1 MKKKLMMVAVLLGAL
16 TLGACVDDNESA
28 SVTAIREAKKA
39 QLESLANLNNANA
52 EAIALAAQAEADL
65 KAAKAAYEQ
74 ARADAEKA
82 NAAEQE
88 MLNEQAKQEFAL
100 KLQMLQAKYAAKIAE
115 YNNLKAFYENELWNN
130 TDAHVQKVYNAYT
143 TALNNINILTGN
155 KLTQQVLKSQTEAQL
170 ITAEESLKQSL
181 ASLNTEKL
189 QKERELAK
197 LTAMKEAQ
205 PSKDEYL
212 KMLDDLEVK
221 AYDILNNQRP
231 AAKSASKTADEAYVA
246 AKKAVTEGEYK
257 FAVAAE
263 FLNEL
268 ATEYATD
275 YGTSQFVG
283 TKTIQLAE
291 DEIEAFEEEWTNGPI
306 DPSLDP
312 ASSTNAFKVTSYNLV
327 ASTLQM
333 ATLAADRAFEAE
345 LEDADDA
352 IEAAKGEAWE
362 KDDNDQLIYPS
373 DGSYDLNNPTVNG
386 ATSEQTYYAQ
396 QITNANKTISDLKE
410 DLEDAKEADN
420 KAEIERLEGEI
431 KYWEGEIKQL
441 ERYKEDA
448 AARILKANETLA
460 EKEADKKEIEELQKE
475 YAANLAIVNDAS
487 ALKEYQDAI
496 AALETPAVDAVKA
509 QAALKPYD
517 VQLEEMGF
525 STTTTN
531 GNPTVDLS
539 LITSDYATIKGL
551 LDGIYDVQ
559 SLIDACNTRLAEI
572 EATIELGGLNSQ
584 NLVTLVKKTISVWD
598 PVADN
603 YKYVDVYAYSYT
615 GTGVSLENAIALI
628 DAQIKSLEDQ
638 ITVEEARAKQYKEE
652 LNTLLGIEEETP
664 AA

>member
-1 MKKKLMMVAVLLGAL
+1 MMVAVLLGAL

-143 TALNNINILTGN
+143 AALNNINILTGN

-268 ATEYATD
+268 ATEYATEH
-275 YGTSQFVG
+275 GTSQFVG

-345 LEDADDA
+345 LKDADDD

-362 KDDNDQLIYPS
+362 DADEDGQLDWDSNYDQS
-373 DGSYDLNNPTVNG
+373 NPTVNG
-386 ATSEQTYYAQ
+386 ATSEEKYYAQ
-396 QITNANKTISDLKE
+396 QITKLNKELSDLKKDLADAEEAE
-410 DLEDAKEADN
+410 DTN
-420 KAEIERLEGEI
+420 EINRLKGEITRVEGELATA
-431 KYWEGEIKQL
+431 QDN
-441 ERYKEDA
+441 KEDA

-460 EKEADKKEIEELQKE
+460 EKEAAKKEIEELQKE
-475 YAANLAIVNDAS
+475 YVANLAIVNDAA

-509 QAALKPYD
+509 QAAVKPYD

-525 STTTTN
+525 NTTTTT
-531 GNPTVDLS
+531 GQPTVDNS
-539 LITSDYATIKGL
+539 LTTSDYATIKGL

-584 NLVTLVKKTISVWD
+584 NLVTLVKKTIQVWD

-603 YKYVDVYAYSYT
+603 YKNVDVYAYSYT

-628 DAQIKSLEDQ
+628 DAKIKSLEDQ

>member
-143 TALNNINILTGN
+143 AALDNINILTGN

-275 YGTSQFVG
+275 HGTSQFVG

-291 DEIEAFEEEWTNGPI
+291 DEIEAFKEEWPNGPI

-345 LEDADDA
+345 LKDADDD

-362 KDDNDQLIYPS
+362 DADEDGQLDWDSNYDQS
-373 DGSYDLNNPTVNG
+373 NPTVNG
-386 ATSEQTYYAQ
+386 ATSEEKYYAQ
-396 QITNANKTISDLKE
+396 QITKLNKELSDLKKDLADAEEAE
-410 DLEDAKEADN
+410 DTN
-420 KAEIERLEGEI
+420 EINRLKGEITRVEGELATA
-431 KYWEGEIKQL
+431 QDN
-441 ERYKEDA
+441 KEDA

-460 EKEADKKEIEELQKE
+460 EKEAAKKEIEDLQKE
-475 YAANLAIVNDAS
+475 YVANLAIVNDAA

-509 QAALKPYD
+509 QAAVKPYD

-525 STTTTN
+525 NTTTTT
-531 GNPTVDLS
+531 GQPTVDNS
-539 LITSDYATIKGL
+539 LTTSDYATIKGL

-584 NLVTLVKKTISVWD
+584 NLVTLVKKTIYVWD
-598 PVADN
+598 PVANN
-603 YKYVDVYAYSYT
+603 YKNVDVYAYSYT

-628 DAQIKSLEDQ
+628 DAKIKSLEDQ

>member
-143 TALNNINILTGN
+143 AALNNINILTGN

-268 ATEYATD
+268 ATEYATEH
-275 YGTSQFVG
+275 GTSQFVG

-345 LEDADDA
+345 LKDADDD

-362 KDDNDQLIYPS
+362 DADEDGQLDWDSNYDQS
-373 DGSYDLNNPTVNG
+373 NPTVNG
-386 ATSEQTYYAQ
+386 ATSEEKYYAQ
-396 QITNANKTISDLKE
+396 QITKLNKELSDLKKDLADAEEAE
-410 DLEDAKEADN
+410 DTN
-420 KAEIERLEGEI
+420 EINRLKGEITRVEGELATA
-431 KYWEGEIKQL
+431 QDN
-441 ERYKEDA
+441 KEDA

-460 EKEADKKEIEELQKE
+460 EKEAAKKEIEELQKE
-475 YAANLAIVNDAS
+475 YVANLAIVNDAA

-509 QAALKPYD
+509 QAAVKPYD

-525 STTTTN
+525 NTTTTT
-531 GNPTVDLS
+531 GQPTVDNS
-539 LITSDYATIKGL
+539 LTTSDYATIKGL

-584 NLVTLVKKTISVWD
+584 NLVTLVKKTIQVWD
-598 PVADN
+598 PVANN
-603 YKYVDVYAYSYT
+603 YKNVDVYAYSYT

-628 DAQIKSLEDQ
+628 DAKIKSLEDQ

>member
-143 TALNNINILTGN
+143 AALNNINILTGN

-268 ATEYATD
+268 ATEYATEH
-275 YGTSQFVG
+275 GTSQFVG

-345 LEDADDA
+345 LKDADDD

-362 KDDNDQLIYPS
+362 DADEDGQLDWDSNYDQS
-373 DGSYDLNNPTVNG
+373 NPTVNG
-386 ATSEQTYYAQ
+386 ATSEEKYYAQ
-396 QITNANKTISDLKE
+396 QITKLNKELSDLKKDLADAEEAE
-410 DLEDAKEADN
+410 DTN
-420 KAEIERLEGEI
+420 EINRLKGEITRVEGELATA
-431 KYWEGEIKQL
+431 QDN
-441 ERYKEDA
+441 KEDA

-460 EKEADKKEIEELQKE
+460 EKEAAKKEIEELQKE
-475 YAANLAIVNDAS
+475 YVANLAIVNDAA

-509 QAALKPYD
+509 QAAVKPYD

-525 STTTTN
+525 NTTTTTSQ
-531 GNPTVDLS
+531 PTVDNS
-539 LITSDYATIKGL
+539 LTTSDYATIKGL

-584 NLVTLVKKTISVWD
+584 NLVTLVKKTIQVWD

-603 YKYVDVYAYSYT
+603 YKNVDVYAYSYT

-628 DAQIKSLEDQ
+628 DAKIKSLEDQ

>member
-1 MKKKLMMVAVLLGAL
+1 MMVAVLLGAL

-268 ATEYATD
+268 ATEYATEH
-275 YGTSQFVG
+275 GTSQFVG

-345 LEDADDA
+345 LKDADDD

-362 KDDNDQLIYPS
+362 DADEDGQLDWDSNYDQS
-373 DGSYDLNNPTVNG
+373 NPTVNG
-386 ATSEQTYYAQ
+386 ATSEEKYYAQ
-396 QITNANKTISDLKE
+396 QITKLNKELSDLKKDLADAEEAE
-410 DLEDAKEADN
+410 DTN
-420 KAEIERLEGEI
+420 EINRLKGEITRVEGELATA
-431 KYWEGEIKQL
+431 QDN
-441 ERYKEDA
+441 KEDA

-531 GNPTVDLS
+531 GNPTVDPN

-572 EATIELGGLNSQ
+572 EATIELGGLHSQ

>member
-16 TLGACVDDNESA
+16 SLGACVDDNESA

-130 TDAHVQKVYNAYT
+130 TEAHVQKVYNAYT
-143 TALNNINILTGN
+143 KALESINTLTES
-155 KLTQQVLKSQTEAQL
+155 KLSQQVLKSQTEAQL

-268 ATEYATD
+268 ATEYATEH
-275 YGTSQFVG
+275 GTSQFVG

-291 DEIEAFEEEWTNGPI
+291 DEIEAFKEEWTNGPI

-312 ASSTNAFKVTSYNLV
+312 TSSTNAFKVTSYNLV

-345 LEDADDA
+345 LKDADDD

-460 EKEADKKEIEELQKE
+460 EKEAAKKEIEELQKE
-475 YAANLAIVNDAS
+475 YVANLAIVNDAA

-509 QAALKPYD
+509 QAAVKPYD

-525 STTTTN
+525 KTSTTT
-531 GNPTVDLS
+531 GNPEIDNT
-539 LITSDYATIKGL
+539 LITSDYQTIKGL
-551 LDGIYDVQ
+551 LDGIHDVQ
-559 SLIDACNTRLAEI
+559 SSIDACNTRLAEI
-572 EATIELGGLNSQ
+572 EATIELSGLNS
-584 NLVTLVKKTISVWD
+584 LVTLVKKTIYVWD
-598 PVADN
+598 PVAN
-603 YKYVDVYAYSYT
+603 SYKNIEVYYYSYS

>member
-143 TALNNINILTGN
+143 AVLDNINILTGN

-268 ATEYATD
+268 ATEYATEH
-275 YGTSQFVG
+275 GTSQFVG

-345 LEDADDA
+345 LKDADDD

-362 KDDNDQLIYPS
+362 DADEDGQLDWDSNYDQS
-373 DGSYDLNNPTVNG
+373 NPTVNG
-386 ATSEQTYYAQ
+386 ATSEEKYYAQ
-396 QITNANKTISDLKE
+396 QITKLNKELSDLKKDLADAEEAE
-410 DLEDAKEADN
+410 DTN
-420 KAEIERLEGEI
+420 EINRLKGEITRVEGELATA
-431 KYWEGEIKQL
+431 QDN
-441 ERYKEDA
+441 KEDA

-460 EKEADKKEIEELQKE
+460 EKEAAKKEIEDLQKE
-475 YAANLAIVNDAS
+475 YVANLAIVNDAA

-509 QAALKPYD
+509 QAAVKPYD

-525 STTTTN
+525 NTTTTT
-531 GNPTVDLS
+531 GQPTVDNS
-539 LITSDYATIKGL
+539 LTTSDYATIKGL

-584 NLVTLVKKTISVWD
+584 NLVTLVKKTIYVWD
-598 PVADN
+598 PVANN
-603 YKYVDVYAYSYT
+603 YKNVDVYAYSYT

-628 DAQIKSLEDQ
+628 DAKIKSLEDQ

>member
-143 TALNNINILTGN
+143 AALNNINILTGN

-268 ATEYATD
+268 ATEYATEH
-275 YGTSQFVG
+275 GTSQFVG

-345 LEDADDA
+345 LKDADDD

-362 KDDNDQLIYPS
+362 DADEDGQLDWDSNYDQS
-373 DGSYDLNNPTVNG
+373 NPTVNG
-386 ATSEQTYYAQ
+386 ATSEEKYYAQ
-396 QITNANKTISDLKE
+396 QITKLNKELSDLKKDLADAEEAE
-410 DLEDAKEADN
+410 DTN
-420 KAEIERLEGEI
+420 EINRLKGEITRVEGELATA
-431 KYWEGEIKQL
+431 QDN
-441 ERYKEDA
+441 KEDA

-460 EKEADKKEIEELQKE
+460 EKEAAKKEIEDLQKE
-475 YAANLAIVNDAS
+475 YVANLAIVNDAA

-509 QAALKPYD
+509 QAAVKPYD

-525 STTTTN
+525 NTTTTT
-531 GNPTVDLS
+531 GQPTVDNS
-539 LITSDYATIKGL
+539 LTTSDYATIKGL

-584 NLVTLVKKTISVWD
+584 NLVTLVKKTIYVWD
-598 PVADN
+598 PVANN
-603 YKYVDVYAYSYT
+603 YKNVDVYAYSYT

-628 DAQIKSLEDQ
+628 DAKIKSLEDQ

>member
-16 TLGACVDDNESA
+16 SLGACVDDNESA
-28 SVTAIREAKKA
+28 SVTAIRNAKAA
-39 QLESLANLNNANA
+39 QLEALANLSN
-52 EAIALAAQAEADL
+52 AQAEAEAVRAAAEAAL
-65 KAAKAAYEQ
+65 KNAEAAYQQ
-74 ARADAEKA
+74 ALADAA
-82 NAAEQE
+82 AADAAEQE
-88 MLNEQAKQEFAL
+88 MLNEQAKQKFEL
-100 KLQMLQAKYAAKIAE
+100 ELQMLQAKYAAKIAE
-115 YNNLKAFYENELWNN
+115 YNKLKALYENQLWNK
-130 TDAHVQKVYNAYT
+130 TEAHVQTVYNAYVK
-143 TALNNINILTGN
+143 ALDNVNTLTQS
-155 KLTQQVLKSQTEAQL
+155 KLRQQVLKSQTETQL

-212 KMLDDLEVK
+212 KMLDDLEVQ

-231 AAKSASKTADEAYVA
+231 TAKSASNAADKAYVA

-257 FAVAAE
+257 FAVAAK
-263 FLNEL
+263 FLNGL
-268 ATEYATD
+268 ATEYATEH
-275 YGTSQFVG
+275 GTSQFVG

-345 LEDADDA
+345 LKDADDE
-352 IEAAKGEAWE
+352 IEAVKGEAWE
-362 KDDNDQLIYPS
+362 DADEDGQLDWDSNYDQS
-373 DGSYDLNNPTVNG
+373 NPTVNG
-386 ATSEQTYYAQ
+386 ATSEEKYYAQ
-396 QITNANKTISDLKE
+396 EITKLNKELSDLKKDLADAEEAE
-410 DLEDAKEADN
+410 DTN
-420 KAEIERLEGEI
+420 EINRLKGEITRVEGELATA
-431 KYWEGEIKQL
+431 QDN
-441 ERYKEDA
+441 KEDA

-475 YAANLAIVNDAS
+475 YAANLAIVNDAA

-531 GNPTVDLS
+531 GNPTVDPS
-539 LITSDYATIKGL
+539 LTTSDYATIKGL

-559 SLIDACNTRLAEI
+559 SLIDVCNTRLAEI

-584 NLVTLVKKTISVWD
+584 NLVTLVKKTIQVWD
-598 PVADN
+598 PVAN
-603 YKYVDVYAYSYT
+603 AYKNVDVYAYSYT

>member
-143 TALNNINILTGN
+143 AAVNNINILTGN

-268 ATEYATD
+268 ATEYATEH
-275 YGTSQFVG
+275 GTSQFVG

-345 LEDADDA
+345 LKDADDD

-362 KDDNDQLIYPS
+362 DADEDGQLDWDSNYDQS
-373 DGSYDLNNPTVNG
+373 NPTVNG
-386 ATSEQTYYAQ
+386 ATSEEKYYAQ
-396 QITNANKTISDLKE
+396 QITKLNKELSDLKKDLADAEEAE
-410 DLEDAKEADN
+410 DTN
-420 KAEIERLEGEI
+420 EINRLKGEITRVEGELATA
-431 KYWEGEIKQL
+431 QDN
-441 ERYKEDA
+441 KEDA

-460 EKEADKKEIEELQKE
+460 EKEAAKKEIEELQKE
-475 YAANLAIVNDAS
+475 YVANLAIVNDAA

-509 QAALKPYD
+509 QAAVKPYD

-525 STTTTN
+525 NTTTTTSQ
-531 GNPTVDLS
+531 PTVDNS
-539 LITSDYATIKGL
+539 LTTSDYATIKGL

-584 NLVTLVKKTISVWD
+584 NLVTLVKKTIQVWD

-603 YKYVDVYAYSYT
+603 YKNVDVYAYSYT

-628 DAQIKSLEDQ
+628 DAKIKSLEDQ

>member
-143 TALNNINILTGN
+143 AALNNINILTGN

-268 ATEYATD
+268 ATEYATEH
-275 YGTSQFVG
+275 GTSQFVG

-345 LEDADDA
+345 LKDADDD

-362 KDDNDQLIYPS
+362 DADEDGQLDWDSNYDQS
-373 DGSYDLNNPTVNG
+373 NPTVNG
-386 ATSEQTYYAQ
+386 ATSEEKYYAQ
-396 QITNANKTISDLKE
+396 QITKLNKELSDLKKDLADAEEAE
-410 DLEDAKEADN
+410 DTN
-420 KAEIERLEGEI
+420 EINRLKGEITRVEGELATA
-431 KYWEGEIKQL
+431 QDN
-441 ERYKEDA
+441 KEDA

-460 EKEADKKEIEELQKE
+460 EKEAAKKEIEELQKE
-475 YAANLAIVNDAS
+475 YVANLAIVNDAA

-509 QAALKPYD
+509 QAAVKPYD

-525 STTTTN
+525 NTTTTTT
-531 GNPTVDLS
+531 GQPTVDNS
-539 LITSDYATIKGL
+539 LTTSDYATIKGL

-584 NLVTLVKKTISVWD
+584 NLVTLVKKTIQVWD

-603 YKYVDVYAYSYT
+603 YKNVDVYAYSYT

-628 DAQIKSLEDQ
+628 DAKIKSLEDQ

>member
-1 MKKKLMMVAVLLGAL
+1 MMVAVLLGAL
-16 TLGACVDDNESA
+16 SLGACVDDNESA
-28 SVTAIREAKKA
+28 SVTAIRNAKAA
-39 QLESLANLNNANA
+39 QLEALANLSN
-52 EAIALAAQAEADL
+52 AQAEAEAVRAAAEAAL
-65 KAAKAAYEQ
+65 KNAEAAYQQ
-74 ARADAEKA
+74 ALADAA
-82 NAAEQE
+82 AADAAEQE
-88 MLNEQAKQEFAL
+88 MLNEQAKQKFEL
-100 KLQMLQAKYAAKIAE
+100 ELQMLQAKYAAKIAE
-115 YNNLKAFYENELWNN
+115 YNKLKALYENQLWNK
-130 TDAHVQKVYNAYT
+130 TEAHVQTVYNAYVK
-143 TALNNINILTGN
+143 ALDNVNTLTQS
-155 KLTQQVLKSQTEAQL
+155 KLRQQVLKSQTETQL

-212 KMLDDLEVK
+212 KMLDDLEVQ

-231 AAKSASKTADEAYVA
+231 TAKSASNAADKAYVA

-257 FAVAAE
+257 FAVAAK
-263 FLNEL
+263 FLNGL
-268 ATEYATD
+268 ATEYATEH
-275 YGTSQFVG
+275 GTSQFVG

-345 LEDADDA
+345 LKDADDE
-352 IEAAKGEAWE
+352 IEAVKGEAWE
-362 KDDNDQLIYPS
+362 DADEDGQLDWDSNYDQS
-373 DGSYDLNNPTVNG
+373 NPTVNG
-386 ATSEQTYYAQ
+386 ATSEEKYYAQ
-396 QITNANKTISDLKE
+396 EITKLNKELSDLKKDLADAEEAE
-410 DLEDAKEADN
+410 DTN
-420 KAEIERLEGEI
+420 EINRLKGEITRVEGELATA
-431 KYWEGEIKQL
+431 QDN
-441 ERYKEDA
+441 KEDA

-475 YAANLAIVNDAS
+475 YAANLAIVNDAA

-531 GNPTVDLS
+531 GNPTVDPS
-539 LITSDYATIKGL
+539 LTTSDYATIKGL

-559 SLIDACNTRLAEI
+559 SLIDVCNTRLAEI

-584 NLVTLVKKTISVWD
+584 NLVTLVKKTIQVWD
-598 PVADN
+598 PVAN
-603 YKYVDVYAYSYT
+603 AYKNVDVYAYSYT

>member
-143 TALNNINILTGN
+143 AALDNINALTGY

-205 PSKDEYL
+205 LSKDEYL

-283 TKTIQLAE
+283 PKTIQLAE
-291 DEIEAFEEEWTNGPI
+291 DEIEAFKEEWPNGPI

-345 LEDADDA
+345 LKDADDD

-362 KDDNDQLIYPS
+362 DADEDGQLDWDSNYDQS
-373 DGSYDLNNPTVNG
+373 NPTVNG
-386 ATSEQTYYAQ
+386 ATSEEKYYAQ
-396 QITNANKTISDLKE
+396 QITKLNKELSDLKKDLADAEEAE
-410 DLEDAKEADN
+410 DTN
-420 KAEIERLEGEI
+420 EINRLKGEITRVEGELATA
-431 KYWEGEIKQL
+431 QDN
-441 ERYKEDA
+441 KEDA

-460 EKEADKKEIEELQKE
+460 EKEAAKKEIEDLQKE
-475 YAANLAIVNDAS
+475 YVANLAIVNDAA

-509 QAALKPYD
+509 QAAVKPYD

-525 STTTTN
+525 NTTTTT
-531 GNPTVDLS
+531 GQPTVDNS
-539 LITSDYATIKGL
+539 LTTSDYATIKGL

-628 DAQIKSLEDQ
+628 DAKIKSLEDQ

>member
-143 TALNNINILTGN
+143 AALNNINILTGN

-275 YGTSQFVG
+275 HGTRQFVG

-312 ASSTNAFKVTSYNLV
+312 ASSTNAFEVASYNLV
-327 ASTLQM
+327 ASALQM

-345 LEDADDA
+345 LKDADDD

-362 KDDNDQLIYPS
+362 DADEDGQLDWDSNYDQS
-373 DGSYDLNNPTVNG
+373 NPTVNG
-386 ATSEQTYYAQ
+386 ATSEEKYYAQ
-396 QITNANKTISDLKE
+396 QITKLNKELSDLKKDLADAEEAE
-410 DLEDAKEADN
+410 DTN
-420 KAEIERLEGEI
+420 EINRLKGEITRVEGELATA
-431 KYWEGEIKQL
+431 QDN
-441 ERYKEDA
+441 KEDA

-460 EKEADKKEIEELQKE
+460 EKEAAKKEIEELQKE
-475 YAANLAIVNDAS
+475 YVANLAIVNDAA

-531 GNPTVDLS
+531 GNPTVDPN

>member
-143 TALNNINILTGN
+143 AALNNINILTGN

-275 YGTSQFVG
+275 HGTRQFVG

-312 ASSTNAFKVTSYNLV
+312 ASSTNAFEVASYNLV
-327 ASTLQM
+327 ASALQM

-345 LEDADDA
+345 LKDADDD

-362 KDDNDQLIYPS
+362 DADEDGQLDWDSNYDQS
-373 DGSYDLNNPTVNG
+373 NPTVNG
-386 ATSEQTYYAQ
+386 ATSEEKYYAQ
-396 QITNANKTISDLKE
+396 QITKLNKELSDLKKDLADAEEAE
-410 DLEDAKEADN
+410 DTN
-420 KAEIERLEGEI
+420 EINRLKGEITRVEGELATA
-431 KYWEGEIKQL
+431 QDN
-441 ERYKEDA
+441 KEDA

-460 EKEADKKEIEELQKE
+460 EKEAAKKEIEELQKE
-475 YAANLAIVNDAS
+475 YVANLAIVNDAA

-531 GNPTVDLS
+531 GNPTVDS
-539 LITSDYATIKGL
+539 NLITSDYATIKGL

>member
-1 MKKKLMMVAVLLGAL
+1 MMVAVLLGAL

-291 DEIEAFEEEWTNGPI
+291 DEIEAFKEEWPNGPI

-345 LEDADDA
+345 LKDADDD

-362 KDDNDQLIYPS
+362 DADEDGQLDWDSNYDQS
-373 DGSYDLNNPTVNG
+373 NPTVNG
-386 ATSEQTYYAQ
+386 ATSEEKYYAQ
-396 QITNANKTISDLKE
+396 QITKLNKELSDLKKDLADAEEAE
-410 DLEDAKEADN
+410 DTN
-420 KAEIERLEGEI
+420 EINRLKGEITRVEGELATA
-431 KYWEGEIKQL
+431 QDN
-441 ERYKEDA
+441 KEDA

-460 EKEADKKEIEELQKE
+460 EKEAAKKEIEDLQKE
-475 YAANLAIVNDAS
+475 YVANLAIVNDAA

-509 QAALKPYD
+509 QAAVKPYD

-525 STTTTN
+525 NTTTTT
-531 GNPTVDLS
+531 GQPTVDNS
-539 LITSDYATIKGL
+539 LTTSDYATIKGL

-628 DAQIKSLEDQ
+628 DAKIKSLEDQ
-638 ITVEEARAKQYKEE
+638 ITVEEVRAKQYKEE

>member
-16 TLGACVDDNESA
+16 TLA
-28 SVTAIREAKKA
+28 VTAIREAKKA

-143 TALNNINILTGN
+143 AALDNINALTGY

-268 ATEYATD
+268 ATEYATEH
-275 YGTSQFVG
+275 GTSQFVG

-312 ASSTNAFKVTSYNLV
+312 ASSTNAFEVTSYNLV

-345 LEDADDA
+345 LKDADDD

-362 KDDNDQLIYPS
+362 DADEDGQLDWDSNYDQS
-373 DGSYDLNNPTVNG
+373 NPTVNG
-386 ATSEQTYYAQ
+386 ATSEEKYYAQ
-396 QITNANKTISDLKE
+396 QITKLNKELSDLKKDLADAEEAE
-410 DLEDAKEADN
+410 DTN
-420 KAEIERLEGEI
+420 EINRLKGEITRVEGELATA
-431 KYWEGEIKQL
+431 QDN
-441 ERYKEDA
+441 KEDA

-460 EKEADKKEIEELQKE
+460 EKEAAKKEIEELQKE
-475 YAANLAIVNDAS
+475 YVANLAIVNDAA

-509 QAALKPYD
+509 QAAVKPYD

-525 STTTTN
+525 NTTTTTTTT
-531 GNPTVDLS
+531 GQPTVDNS
-539 LITSDYATIKGL
+539 LTTSDYATIKGL

>member
-1 MKKKLMMVAVLLGAL
+1 MMVAVLLGAL

-143 TALNNINILTGN
+143 AALNNINILTGN

-268 ATEYATD
+268 ATEYATEH
-275 YGTSQFVG
+275 GTSQFVG

-345 LEDADDA
+345 LKDADDD

-362 KDDNDQLIYPS
+362 DADEDGQLDWDSNYDQS
-373 DGSYDLNNPTVNG
+373 NPTVNG
-386 ATSEQTYYAQ
+386 ATSEEKYYAQ
-396 QITNANKTISDLKE
+396 QITKLNKELSDLKKDLADAEEAE
-410 DLEDAKEADN
+410 DTN
-420 KAEIERLEGEI
+420 EINRLKGEITRVEGELATA
-431 KYWEGEIKQL
+431 QDN
-441 ERYKEDA
+441 KEDA

-460 EKEADKKEIEELQKE
+460 EKEAAKKEIEDLQKE
-475 YAANLAIVNDAS
+475 YVANLAIVNDAA

-509 QAALKPYD
+509 QAAVKPYD

-525 STTTTN
+525 NTTTTT
-531 GNPTVDLS
+531 GQPTVDNS
-539 LITSDYATIKGL
+539 LTTSDYATIKGL

-584 NLVTLVKKTISVWD
+584 NLVTLVKKTIYVWD
-598 PVADN
+598 PVANN
-603 YKYVDVYAYSYT
+603 YKNVDVYAYSYT

-628 DAQIKSLEDQ
+628 DAKIKSLEDQ

>member
-1 MKKKLMMVAVLLGAL
+1 MMVAVLLGAL

-143 TALNNINILTGN
+143 AALNNINILTGN

-275 YGTSQFVG
+275 HGTRQFVG

-312 ASSTNAFKVTSYNLV
+312 ASSTNAFEVASYNLV
-327 ASTLQM
+327 ASALQM

-345 LEDADDA
+345 LKDADDD

-362 KDDNDQLIYPS
+362 DADEDGQLDWDSNYDQS
-373 DGSYDLNNPTVNG
+373 NPTVNG
-386 ATSEQTYYAQ
+386 ATSEEKYYAQ
-396 QITNANKTISDLKE
+396 QITKLNKELSDLKKDLADAEEAE
-410 DLEDAKEADN
+410 DTN
-420 KAEIERLEGEI
+420 EINRLKGEITRVEGELATA
-431 KYWEGEIKQL
+431 QDN
-441 ERYKEDA
+441 KEDA

-460 EKEADKKEIEELQKE
+460 EKEAAKKEIEELQKE
-475 YAANLAIVNDAS
+475 YVANLAIVNDAA

-531 GNPTVDLS
+531 GNPTVDPN

>member
-291 DEIEAFEEEWTNGPI
+291 DEIEAFKEEWPNGPI

-345 LEDADDA
+345 LKDADDD

-362 KDDNDQLIYPS
+362 DADEDGQLDWDSNYDQS
-373 DGSYDLNNPTVNG
+373 NPTVNG
-386 ATSEQTYYAQ
+386 ATSEEKFYAQ
-396 QITNANKTISDLKE
+396 QITKLNKELSDLKKDLADAEEAE
-410 DLEDAKEADN
+410 DTN
-420 KAEIERLEGEI
+420 EINRLKGEITRVEGELATA
-431 KYWEGEIKQL
+431 QDN
-441 ERYKEDA
+441 KEDA

-460 EKEADKKEIEELQKE
+460 EKEAAKKEIEDLQKE
-475 YAANLAIVNDAS
+475 YVANLAIVNDAA

-509 QAALKPYD
+509 QAAVKPYD

-525 STTTTN
+525 NTTTT
-531 GNPTVDLS
+531 GQPTVDNS
-539 LITSDYATIKGL
+539 LTTSDYATIKGL

-628 DAQIKSLEDQ
+628 DAKIKSLEDQ
-638 ITVEEARAKQYKEE
+638 ITVEEVRAKQYKEE

>member
-1 MKKKLMMVAVLLGAL
+1 MMVAVLLGAL

-143 TALNNINILTGN
+143 AALDNINILTGN

-275 YGTSQFVG
+275 HGTSQFVG

-291 DEIEAFEEEWTNGPI
+291 DEIEAFKEEWPNGPI

-345 LEDADDA
+345 LKDADDD

-362 KDDNDQLIYPS
+362 DADEDGQLDWDSNYDQS
-373 DGSYDLNNPTVNG
+373 NPTVNG
-386 ATSEQTYYAQ
+386 ATSEEKYYAQ
-396 QITNANKTISDLKE
+396 QITKLNKELSDLKKDLADAEEAE
-410 DLEDAKEADN
+410 DTN
-420 KAEIERLEGEI
+420 EINRLKGEITRVEGELATA
-431 KYWEGEIKQL
+431 QDN
-441 ERYKEDA
+441 KEDA

-460 EKEADKKEIEELQKE
+460 EKEAAKKEIEDLQKE
-475 YAANLAIVNDAS
+475 YVANLAIVNDAA

-509 QAALKPYD
+509 QAAVKPYD

-525 STTTTN
+525 NTTTTT
-531 GNPTVDLS
+531 GQPTVDNS
-539 LITSDYATIKGL
+539 LTTSDYATIKGL

-584 NLVTLVKKTISVWD
+584 NLVTLVKKTIYVWD
-598 PVADN
+598 PVANN
-603 YKYVDVYAYSYT
+603 YKNVDVYAYSYT

-628 DAQIKSLEDQ
+628 DAKIKSLEDQ

>member
-291 DEIEAFEEEWTNGPI
+291 DEIEAFKEEWPNGPI

-345 LEDADDA
+345 LKDADDD

-362 KDDNDQLIYPS
+362 DADEDGQLDWDSNYDQS
-373 DGSYDLNNPTVNG
+373 NPTVNG
-386 ATSEQTYYAQ
+386 ATSEEKYYAQ
-396 QITNANKTISDLKE
+396 QITKLNKELSDLKKDLADAEEAE
-410 DLEDAKEADN
+410 DTN
-420 KAEIERLEGEI
+420 EINRLKGEITRVEGELATA
-431 KYWEGEIKQL
+431 QDN
-441 ERYKEDA
+441 KEDA

-460 EKEADKKEIEELQKE
+460 EKEAAKKEIEDLQKE
-475 YAANLAIVNDAS
+475 YVANLAIVNDAA

-509 QAALKPYD
+509 QAAVKPYD

-525 STTTTN
+525 NTTTTT
-531 GNPTVDLS
+531 GQPTVDNS
-539 LITSDYATIKGL
+539 LTTSDYATIKGL

-628 DAQIKSLEDQ
+628 DAKIKSLEDQ
-638 ITVEEARAKQYKEE
+638 ITVEEVRAKQYKEE

>member
-143 TALNNINILTGN
+143 AALNNINILTGN

-268 ATEYATD
+268 ATEYATEH
-275 YGTSQFVG
+275 GTSQFVG

-345 LEDADDA
+345 LKDADDD

-362 KDDNDQLIYPS
+362 DADEDGQLDWDSNYDQS
-373 DGSYDLNNPTVNG
+373 NPTVNG
-386 ATSEQTYYAQ
+386 ATSEEKYYAQ
-396 QITNANKTISDLKE
+396 QITKLNKELSDLKKDLADAEEAE
-410 DLEDAKEADN
+410 DTN
-420 KAEIERLEGEI
+420 EINRLKGEITRVEGELATA
-431 KYWEGEIKQL
+431 QDN
-441 ERYKEDA
+441 KEDA

-460 EKEADKKEIEELQKE
+460 EKEAAKKEIEELQKE
-475 YAANLAIVNDAS
+475 YVANLAIVNDAA

-509 QAALKPYD
+509 QAAVKPYD

-525 STTTTN
+525 NTTTTTSQ
-531 GNPTVDLS
+531 PTVDNS
-539 LITSDYATIKGL
+539 LTTSDYATIKGL

-584 NLVTLVKKTISVWD
+584 NLVTLVKKTIQVWD

-603 YKYVDVYAYSYT
+603 YKNVDVYAYSST

-628 DAQIKSLEDQ
+628 DAKIKSLEDQ